1 MKTLTMRVDDAV
13 YEMIKRAANGQ
24 KRNMSNFIEFATI
37 QYLTSNEYVD
47 SAEMSEILSDKK
59 LISNLKQGISDVK
72 NGDFTL
78 V

>member
-1 MKTLTMRVDDAV
+1 MKTVTMRVDDAV

-24 KRNMSNFIEFATI
+24 KRNMSNFIEFATV

-47 SAEMSEILSDKK
+47 NVEMAEILSDKE
-59 LISNLKQGISDVK
+59 LVTNLNQGVSDLK

>member
-1 MKTLTMRVDDAV
+1 MKTVTMRVDDAV

-47 SAEMSEILSDKK
+47 SAEMSEILSDKT
-59 LISNLKQGISDVK
+59 LVSNLNQGISDLK